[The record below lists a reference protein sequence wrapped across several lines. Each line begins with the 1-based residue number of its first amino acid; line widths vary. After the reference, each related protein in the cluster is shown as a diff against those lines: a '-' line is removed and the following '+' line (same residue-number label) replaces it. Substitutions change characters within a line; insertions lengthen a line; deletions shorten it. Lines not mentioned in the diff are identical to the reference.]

1 MLSLHIEN
9 VQYRKLS
16 PCYCYYQIAVKSK
29 TPLCSVLKGFLC
41 VESDEG
47 HFCHILWTN
56 PNHKINQ
63 GIKE

>member
-29 TPLCSVLKGFLC
+29 TPLY

-56 PNHKINQ
+56 QITRSAKV
-63 GIKE
+63 